1 MAYTS
6 KHYEVVEGAIFV
18 EVTNRPLGVIRGEP
32 GKDWKLVRG
41 NRILERGLSQ
51 VAARTA
57 AQSLLHKQTVDRLAA
72 FRGGNLALSGLDV
85 AELQEALRL
94 MRGSPVW
101 LDGFELE
108 K

>member
-18 EVTNRPLGVIRGEP
+18 EVTDRPLGLVRGEP
-32 GKDWKLVRG
+32 DKNWKLVRG
-41 NRILERGLSQ
+41 NKLLGHGLTLG
-51 VAARTA
+51 AARAA
-57 AQSLLHKQTVDRLAA
+57 AQNLLHKQTVERLAS
-72 FRGGNLALSGLDV
+72 FRRGASSLPSLEV
-85 AELQEALRL
+85 ADLQEALRL
-94 MRGSPVW
+94 MRSSPIW